1 MLYYSQVK
9 YMTQLQ
15 MDKFLIESLKNIL
28 EIAKDDYDYIKDE
41 KSPEYIEIKED
52 FEEVIAGLESLL
64 PVIKS
69 VDDLACQDEDTITF
83 VYELLDEYAGNFIIS
98 SEPNQQKKDLETYN
112 KLEELLYLFLD
123 SDEDELD

>member
-1 MLYYSQVK
+1 
-9 YMTQLQ
+9 MTQLQ

-69 VDDLACQDEDTITF
+69 VDDLACQDEYNITF